1 MLPYYTI
8 LKWLKICKPVDMD
21 WTQIIGLAAGVCT
34 ATSLIPQVVKT
45 IKEKKAE
52 DVSLVMLL
60 VLGAG
65 IVLWI
70 VYGIKR
76 NDLPIIATNSFSLLV
91 NITMVILG
99 IKYKKNTVDA
109 AGMSLD

>member
-1 MLPYYTI
+1 
-8 LKWLKICKPVDMD
+8 MD

-34 ATSLIPQVVKT
+34 ATSLLPQVVKT

-99 IKYKKNTVDA
+99 IKYKKNKGHA
-109 AGMSLD
+109 ASMLLD

>member
-1 MLPYYTI
+1 
-8 LKWLKICKPVDMD
+8 MD

-34 ATSLIPQVVKT
+34 ATSLLPQVFKT
-45 IKEKKAE
+45 IKEKKAD

-60 VLGAG
+60 VLATG

-70 VYGIKR
+70 VYGVKR

-91 NITMVILG
+91 NITMVILR
-99 IKYKKNTVDA
+99 IKYKH
-109 AGMSLD
+109 